1 MKKCVILATGL
12 IVSFGLSFT
21 SYAGE
26 WKQNENGY
34 WWQNDDGSYPSNG
47 WQWIDGNNDGKEE
60 CYYFNENGYL
70 LSNTTTPDNCQVDEN
85 GAWTVNGVL
94 QQRDVE
100 VNAEKNVVSDRF
112 VDISKFFNTDLQY
125 FYKAKEILGD
135 QEWDYYDYSVPHFVR
150 SIWQLND
157 EDFMLKPKAKII
169 NNSFVDD
176 YKFQVRYDARTEN
189 NTIVRIISNP
199 YTLINGLEK
208 DRKYSVAEIAQIAK
222 DSGAKDVQTVNNDT
236 VENYVQLV
244 GISNGATKYIRHSNT
259 VTFWVNGIKYR
270 YFVADDT
277 IGSYEITVTKE

>member
-70 LSNTTTPDNCQVDEN
+70 LSNMTTPDNCQVDEN

-100 VNAEKNVVSDRF
+100 VNAENNVVSDRF

-125 FYKAKEILGD
+125 FYKAKEILGES
-135 QEWDYYDYSVPHFVR
+135 EWWFLDDNYIQGLRGNSDNYRVNGRLIPSADGHYIDPHPDIDIDYDGKS
-150 SIWQLND
+150 
-157 EDFMLKPKAKII
+157 
-169 NNSFVDD
+169 DD
-176 YKFQVRYDARTEN
+176 H
-189 NTIVRIISNP
+189 RIIRIIADP
-199 YTLINGLEK
+199 YVLINGLEK

-222 DSGAKDVQTVNNDT
+222 ESGAKDVQTVNNDT
-236 VENYVQLV
+236 IENYVQLV
-244 GISNGATKYIRHSNT
+244 GISNGATKYIRHSDT
-259 VTFWVNGIKYR
+259 VTFWVNGLKYT
-270 YFVADDT
+270 YDVTDGM
-277 IGSYEITVTKE
+277 IGSYEFWVTRK